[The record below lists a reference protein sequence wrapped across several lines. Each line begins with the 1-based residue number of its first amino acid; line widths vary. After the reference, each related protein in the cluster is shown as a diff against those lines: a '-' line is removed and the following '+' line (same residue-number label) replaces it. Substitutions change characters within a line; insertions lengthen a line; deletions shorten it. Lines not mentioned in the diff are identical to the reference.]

1 MATPAPQ
8 GELLLNGAVTEDDE
22 REIIAVLAPLDVRVR
37 RQPVHRGADEL
48 TWLVLASLPLQAFLS
63 GLGGEA
69 VKDAY
74 AGLKK
79 LVARL
84 SNHTLGNHKKA
95 ISTVPLVLADVRTG
109 LRIAL
114 DADLPAEAYRQ
125 LHELKLADY
134 RTGPLHYDRAG
145 HRWRSELDEA
155 AS

>member
-1 MATPAPQ
+1 MATPAPE
-8 GELLLNGAVTEDDE
+8 GELLLDGTVTEDEE

-37 RQPVHRGADEL
+37 RRPVHRGADEL
-48 TWLVLASLPLQAFLS
+48 AWLALASLPLQAFLS

-74 AGLKK
+74 GGLKK
-79 LVARL
+79 LVTRL
-84 SNHTLGNHKKA
+84 SNHTPGHNRA
-95 ISTVPLVLADVRTG
+95 APAVPLVLADVRTG

-125 LHELKLADY
+125 LHELDLASY
-134 RTGPLHYDRAG
+134 RIGPLHYDRAA
-145 HRWRSELDEA
+145 HRWRSELDEV

>member
-1 MATPAPQ
+1 MPTPAPQ

-37 RQPVHRGADEL
+37 RQPPHRGADEL
-48 TWLVLASLPLQAFLS
+48 AWLALASLPLQAFLS

-79 LVARL
+79 VVVRL
-84 SNHTLGNHKKA
+84 SNHKKA
-95 ISTVPLVLADVRTG
+95 IPTVPLVLADVRTG

-125 LHELKLADY
+125 LHELKLDDY

>member
-1 MATPAPQ
+1 MPTPAPQ

-48 TWLVLASLPLQAFLS
+48 AWLALASLPLQAFLS

-79 LVARL
+79 IVVRL
-84 SNHTLGNHKKA
+84 SHHKKA
-95 ISTVPLVLADVRTG
+95 IPTVPLVLADVRTG

-125 LHELKLADY
+125 LHELKLDDY

>member
-8 GELLLNGAVTEDDE
+8 GELLLDGAVTEDEE
-22 REIIAVLAPLDVRVR
+22 REIIALLAPLDVRVR
-37 RQPVHRGADEL
+37 RQPVHRGAEQL
-48 TWLVLASLPLQAFLS
+48 AWLALASLPLQAFLS

-74 AGLKK
+74 GGLKK
-79 LVARL
+79 LVVRL
-84 SNHTLGNHKKA
+84 SHHGPGHLRAKPA
-95 ISTVPLVLADVRTG
+95 VPLVLADERTG

-125 LHELKLADY
+125 LHELNLADY
-134 RTGPLHYDRAG
+134 RTGPLHYDRAA

>member
-79 LVARL
+79 LVVRL
-84 SNHTLGNHKKA
+84 SHHRKA

-134 RTGPLHYDRAG
+134 RIGPLHYDRAG